1 MKKILIEIFSRYIG
15 VSFLLNGFWFFS
27 KIMIALIS
35 SSNREN
41 LKKKYKYTE
50 RKKKKKKKNFL

>member
-1 MKKILIEIFSRYIG
+1 
-15 VSFLLNGFWFFS
+15 
-27 KIMIALIS
+27 MIALIS

-41 LKKKYKYTE
+41 LKEKYKYTE

>member
-1 MKKILIEIFSRYIG
+1 
-15 VSFLLNGFWFFS
+15 
-27 KIMIALIS
+27 MIALIS

-50 RKKKKKKKNFL
+50 RKKKKKKKNFTDK

>member
-1 MKKILIEIFSRYIG
+1 
-15 VSFLLNGFWFFS
+15 
-27 KIMIALIS
+27 MIALIS
-35 SSNREN
+35 ISNIEN

>member
-1 MKKILIEIFSRYIG
+1 
-15 VSFLLNGFWFFS
+15 
-27 KIMIALIS
+27 MIALIS

-50 RKKKKKKKNFL
+50 RKKKRRKRTFYNHLLLQTSDQCFPSLN

>member
-1 MKKILIEIFSRYIG
+1 
-15 VSFLLNGFWFFS
+15 
-27 KIMIALIS
+27 MIALIS

-50 RKKKKKKKNFL
+50 RNKKKKKKNFL

>member
-1 MKKILIEIFSRYIG
+1 
-15 VSFLLNGFWFFS
+15 
-27 KIMIALIS
+27 MIALIS

-50 RKKKKKKKNFL
+50 RKKRKKKKNFL